1 MKELF
6 ELSFSPVNA
15 VFSIMSIVMVLYWLL
30 VIFTG
35 LDPEFFD
42 IHFDADADANLHAE
56 AVDVH
61 THGKDIH
68 TDEHEPNFFIGILKF
83 FNFDELPL
91 MFLLT
96 ILFFCMWFISINVS
110 SYLGSGSSSIGFL
123 LLIPNFFISL
133 FAIKFLAKPLAYL
146 YKHIDHKGEVEI
158 DFIGRRCV
166 VVSTLKGDKIG
177 QAELVVNGDPI
188 KIYAK
193 SNSGEELK
201 AGQQAVIINE
211 NIDKKFYL
219 LEKFDY

>member
-1 MKELF
+1 
-6 ELSFSPVNA
+6 
-15 VFSIMSIVMVLYWLL
+15 MSILMVLYWLL

-35 LDPEFFD
+35 LDPEFLDVHFHADTD
-42 IHFDADADANLHAE
+42 IDVHAE
-56 AVDVH
+56 TVDVH
-61 THGKDIH
+61 TNGKDVH
-68 TDEHEPNFFIGILKF
+68 VDGHEPNFFISILKF

-96 ILFFCMWFISINVS
+96 ILFFCMWFITINITY
-110 SYLGSGSSSIGFL
+110 YLGSGNNALGFW
-123 LLIPNFFISL
+123 LLIPNLFVSL

-146 YKHIDHKGEVEI
+146 YKFIDHKGEAEI
-158 DFIGRRCV
+158 DFVGRRCV
-166 VVSTLKGDKIG
+166 VVSTLKGDKVG

-193 SNSGEELK
+193 SNTGEELK

-211 NIDKKFYL
+211 NQDKKYYL